1 MVEPPGAIGIFHPLS
16 MTFEGP
22 EDLEGKELQEAAT
35 TAYYQAGYSM
45 GAPSRLKV
53 CRGRP

>member
-1 MVEPPGAIGIFHPLS
+1 